1 MKSFLKKS
9 FVSPAVLSILLVA
22 ITACDFHGPWEY
34 YPDERE
40 VYTGIYTYGH
50 VSDFIYPEVCFS
62 KVYQLDEAS
71 AENFNFY
78 DSAYVTLQGKFK
90 VGANEYDTTIVLT
103 PSEGKANCLKGY
115 AYGIQGESY
124 KMDAYFVWDS
134 AGSTAKSRYSAVAAI
149 PKPIKVTGLNVPKQD
164 GSYEF
169 REYTEGKVIGVDF
182 LEFPM
187 DMEFVKCALDFDKSI
202 GGVLSIL
209 NYDASTVES
218 QNTTINEMLKGLT
231 EADSAGYRGI
241 AMHDPFERRQNLG
254 YTENRWIGG
263 FNNLDTL
270 YLMNMMMPIGNI
282 SVDFYTTDHAYVD
295 YERKVK
301 ESVSDSRVVPE
312 SNVENGMGV
321 FFGMSKTSLEL
332 NVRGEGVDM
341 DHIAINECDYTGNGD
356 DESWE
361 TRACRLYQDIACAGV
376 SLTDISS
383 DLMKENVHAYEY
395 YRDTSYTNLNK
406 DYKTC
411 FPSRV
416 KMAMILDTTKWSIFL
431 PDTIHAEDKSE
442 AYADGL
448 KRYCIASNFK
458 SNHIADC
465 SELEELCLKNTEKN
479 YCKEYLWEWC
489 ADRNWDFFNYEQCN
503 SAFVSRYYLEELKS
517 SILKREVEEICN
529 YAAPRIGEGSEIQAE
544 FATPICENWCK
555 FRDGKTPLRVVCE

>member
-1 MKSFLKKS
+1 MPLLILAIFL
-9 FVSPAVLSILLVA
+9 FL
-22 ITACDFHGPWEY
+22 TACDFHGPWEY

-50 VSDFIYPEVCFS
+50 ISDFTNPEICFS
-62 KVYQLDEAS
+62 KVYELDEAS
-71 AENFNFY
+71 AENFAFY

-90 VGANEYDTTIVLT
+90 IGENGYDTTIVLWT
-103 PSEGKANCLKGY
+103 WDKPNCFKANER
-115 AYGIQGESY
+115 GILGESY
-124 KMDAYFVWDS
+124 TMDAYFVWDS

-169 REYTEGKVIGVDF
+169 REYTEGKVISVDF

-312 SNVENGMGV
+312 SNIENGMGV

-341 DHIAINECDYTGNGD
+341 DHIAISECDYTGNGD

-416 KMAMILDTTKWSIFL
+416 KMAMMLDTTKWSIFL
-431 PDTIHAEDKSE
+431 PDTISAADKSE

-448 KRYCIASNFK
+448 KRYCVASNFE

-465 SELEELCLKNTEKN
+465 SELEELCLHNTEKN

-489 ADRNWDFFNYEQCN
+489 ADRDWDMLEYEQCR
-503 SAFVSRYYLEELKS
+503 SAFVSRYYLEEQKS

-529 YAAPRIGEGSEIQAE
+529 YAFPLIAEDDDVDAE
-544 FATPICENWCK
+544 FRTPICANWCK
-555 FRDGKTPLRVVCE
+555 YRDGKAPLRIICE

>member
-9 FVSPAVLSILLVA
+9 FVSPAVLSVLLVA

-34 YPDERE
+34 YPEERE

-50 VSDFIYPEVCFS
+50 ISDFTNPEICFS
-62 KVYQLDEAS
+62 KVYELDEAS
-71 AENFNFY
+71 AENFAFY

-90 VGANEYDTTIVLT
+90 MGENEYDTTVVLQT
-103 PSEGKANCLKGY
+103 WGKPNCFKANER
-115 AYGIQGESY
+115 GILGETY
-124 KMDAYFVWDS
+124 TLDAYFVWDS
-134 AGSTAKSRYSAVAAI
+134 AGSTAKSRYTAVASI
-149 PKPIKVTGLNVPKQD
+149 PKPVKVMGLNVPKQD
-164 GSYEF
+164 GSYEWNGAN
-169 REYTEGKVIGVDF
+169 ESGKYSVDF

-202 GGVLSIL
+202 GGVLSVL
-209 NYDASTVES
+209 NYDMETEES
-218 QNTTINEMLKGLT
+218 VNTTINQMLEGLT
-231 EADSAGYRGI
+231 EADDSTGYRGI

-270 YLMNMMMPIGNI
+270 YLMNMMLPIGVI
-282 SVDFYTTDHAYVD
+282 SVDMYTTDRAYVD

-312 SNVENGMGV
+312 SNIENGMGV

-332 NVRGEGVDM
+332 HVRGEGVTM
-341 DHIAINECDYTGNGD
+341 EYIGFHNCDYIGNGD
-356 DESWE
+356 EESWE
-361 TRACRLYQDIACAGV
+361 TRACRLYQDIACSGMP
-376 SLTDISS
+376 TDDFQY
-383 DLMKENVHAYEY
+383 DLVRGNAHAYEY
-395 YRDTSYTNLNK
+395 YREGIVTGWP
-406 DYKTC
+406 KTC
-411 FPSRV
+411 YPSNV
-416 KMAMILDTTKWSIFL
+416 KAAMMLDTTKWSIFL
-431 PDTIHAEDKSE
+431 PDTISDADKSE

-448 KRYCIASNFK
+448 KRYCVASNFE

-489 ADRNWDFFNYEQCN
+489 ADRDWDMLEYEQCR
-503 SAFVSRYYLEELKS
+503 SAFVSRYYLEEQKS

-529 YAAPRIGEGSEIQAE
+529 YAFPHIDEDENIDAE
-544 FATPICENWCK
+544 FRTPICANWCK
-555 FRDGKTPLRVVCE
+555 YRDGNRPYRVICE

>member
-9 FVSPAVLSILLVA
+9 FVSPAVLSALLVA
-22 ITACDFHGPWEY
+22 VTACDFHGPWEY

-50 VSDFIYPEVCFS
+50 ISDFTNPEICFS
-62 KVYQLDEAS
+62 KVYELDEAA
-71 AENFNFY
+71 AENFAFY

-90 VGANEYDTTIVLT
+90 IGENEYDTTVVLQT
-103 PSEGKANCLKGY
+103 WDKPNCFRANE
-115 AYGIQGESY
+115 YGILGESY
-124 KMDAYFVWDS
+124 TMDAYFVWDS
-134 AGSTAKSRYSAVAAI
+134 AGSTVKSRYTAVASI
-149 PKPIKVTGLNVPKQD
+149 PKPVKVTGLNIPKQD

-169 REYTEGKVIGVDF
+169 REYTDGKVIGVDF

-202 GGVLSIL
+202 GGVLSVL
-209 NYDASTVES
+209 NYDASSVES
-218 QNTTINEMLKGLT
+218 QNTTINQMLEGLT

-270 YLMNMMMPIGNI
+270 YLMNMMLPIGRI
-282 SVDFYTTDHAYVD
+282 SVDMYTTDRAYVD

-301 ESVSDSRVVPE
+301 ESVGDSRVVPE
-312 SNVENGMGV
+312 SNIENGMGV

-332 NVRGEGVDM
+332 IVRGEGVNM

-356 DESWE
+356 EESWE

-383 DLMKENVHAYEY
+383 ALVWGNAHAYQY
-395 YRDTSYTNLNK
+395 YEDSSFSNPNR

-411 FPSRV
+411 FPSHV
-416 KMAMILDTTKWSIFL
+416 KMAMMLDTTKWSIFL
-431 PDTIHAEDKSE
+431 PDTISDADKSE

-448 KRYCIASNFK
+448 KRYCVASNFE

-489 ADRNWDFFNYEQCN
+489 ADRDWDMLEYEQCR
-503 SAFVSRYYLEELKS
+503 SAFVSRYYLEEQKS

-529 YAAPRIGEGSEIQAE
+529 YAFPHIDEDENIDAE
-544 FATPICENWCK
+544 FRTPICANWCK
-555 FRDGKTPLRVVCE
+555 YRDGNRPYRVECE

>member
-9 FVSPAVLSILLVA
+9 FVSPAVLSVLLVA

-50 VSDFIYPEVCFS
+50 ISDFTNPEICFS
-62 KVYQLDEAS
+62 KVYELDEAA
-71 AENFNFY
+71 AENFAFY

-90 VGANEYDTTIVLT
+90 IGENGYDTTIVMRT
-103 PSEGKANCLKGY
+103 MGNPNCFRANER
-115 AYGIQGESY
+115 GILGETY
-124 KMDAYFVWDS
+124 TLDAYFVWDS
-134 AGSTAKSRYSAVAAI
+134 AGSTAKSRYRAVASI
-149 PKPIKVTGLNVPKQD
+149 PKPVKVTGLNIPKQD

-169 REYTEGKVIGVDF
+169 REYTDGKVIGVDF

-202 GGVLSIL
+202 GGVLSVL
-209 NYDASTVES
+209 NYDASSMES
-218 QNTTINEMLKGLT
+218 QNTTVNQMLEGLT

-270 YLMNMMMPIGNI
+270 YLMNMMLPIGDI
-282 SVDFYTTDHAYVD
+282 SVDMYTTDRAYVD

-301 ESVSDSRVVPE
+301 ESVGDSRVVPE
-312 SNVENGMGV
+312 SNIENGMGV

-332 NVRGEGVDM
+332 FVRGEGVNM
-341 DHIAINECDYTGNGD
+341 SHIAINECDYTGNGD
-356 DESWE
+356 EESWE

-383 DLMKENVHAYEY
+383 DLVWGNAHAYQY
-395 YRDTSYTNLNK
+395 YGDSSYSNPNR

-411 FPSRV
+411 FPSHV
-416 KMAMILDTTKWSIFL
+416 KMAMMLDTTKWSIFL
-431 PDTIHAEDKSE
+431 PDTISDADKSE

-448 KRYCIASNFK
+448 KRYCVASNFK

-465 SELEELCLKNTEKN
+465 SELEELCLQNTEKN

-489 ADRNWDFFNYEQCN
+489 ADRDWDMLEYVQCR
-503 SAFVSRYYLEELKS
+503 SAFVSRYYLEEQKS

-529 YAAPRIGEGSEIQAE
+529 YAFPLIAEDDDVDAE
-544 FATPICENWCK
+544 FRTPICKNWCK
-555 FRDGKTPLRVVCE
+555 YRDGKTPLRVVCE